1 MNIIFIMI
9 PMAIV
14 LIAVAVAFF
23 FWATNNKQF
32 DDLDSPAYRIL
43 LDDERDAVMKS
54 AHSDQPAQAKDASS
68 DETHTET

>member
-1 MNIIFIMI
+1 MNILFIMI

-14 LIAVAVAFF
+14 LVIVAVAFF

-43 LDDERDAVMKS
+43 LDDERDAVMQS
-54 AHSDQPAQAKDASS
+54 AQSDNASS
-68 DETHTET
+68 SDDSHTNT